1 MKFGQLIEFNMRN
14 IAKWSGETSV
24 LNYVPRVPLYHTRL
38 TCLCALRTH
47 VPYVP
52 SCLSFVSALPFFY
65 APYVPSFFYVHYV
78 PSFFYVPY
86 MPSFFYVPSFFYM
99 FTFLFMHMLIIIK
112 LTQINELTFD
122 CTSLLL
128 LNSVIYHSCH
138 ILYFF
143 FFLKRKILITFNAE
157 ESTWPFERL
166 EPLFGARNSGNDKI
180 FYKKA

>member
-1 MKFGQLIEFNMRN
+1 MKWRN
-14 IAKWSGETSV
+14 ECTKLRASRAF
-24 LNYVPRVPLYHTRL
+24 VP
-38 TCLCALRTH
+38 
-47 VPYVP
+47 
-52 SCLSFVSALPFFY
+52 Y
-65 APYVPSFFYVHYV
+65 APYVPMCFTYSRPLRAFVPFLRKCLTFFLRALCA
-78 PSFFYVPY
+78 FIFLRTLRALIFLCALRAFIFY

-157 ESTWPFERL
+157 EST
-166 EPLFGARNSGNDKI
+166 
-180 FYKKA
+180 